1 MPGSELAFG
10 NGSSCVMTLSGVDHR
25 HAEPRE
31 FIVVEVNASAQGA
44 SASSDGINAIR
55 CGVGNTGTSSAEG
68 LESRYPFRIESHEIV
83 PDTGGAGQFRGGGAV
98 RRTFHLLQDTR
109 ITLAMDRGKF
119 APAGADGGRPG
130 ALASAGVER
139 DGKATRLDTKTSPTV
154 FPAGSRISI
163 TSAGGG
169 GVGDPQRREPDA
181 LLSDLADGYVTARGA
196 EKHYGARP

>member
-1 MPGSELAFG
+1 M
-10 NGSSCVMTLSGVDHR
+10 DHR

-109 ITLAMDRGKF
+109 ITVAMDRGKF

-139 DGKATRLDTKTSPTV
+139 DGKTTRLDTKTSPTV

-181 LLSDLADGYVTARGA
+181 LLSDLADGYVTSSGA